1 MKIKTKQDA
10 LYEVIEEIVAILNYQ
25 LSIPLEHK
33 KDLAEKFDVLRK
45 VTEHI
50 KETLNKGE

>member
-25 LSIPLEHK
+25 LSIPFEHK
-33 KDLAEKFDVLRK
+33 RDLAEKFGFFEGIMK
-45 VTEHI
+45 NQYKSE
-50 KETLNKGE
+50 